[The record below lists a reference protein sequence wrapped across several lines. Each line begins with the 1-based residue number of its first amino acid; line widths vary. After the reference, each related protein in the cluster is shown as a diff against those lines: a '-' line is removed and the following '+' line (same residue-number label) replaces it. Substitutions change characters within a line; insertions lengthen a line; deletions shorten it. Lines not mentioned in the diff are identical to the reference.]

1 MKFPYKIIDLTHTLS
16 SNIPTWNGSCGFEHK
31 ITVDYDDCT
40 TDVKFRVQKL
50 AMHAGIGT
58 HMDAPAHCI
67 KDGATIDKLSIQD
80 FLSPLVVIDVS
91 AKMHERYSV
100 SIEDINIEIPPRS
113 FVMIRTG
120 WEKFWHEPA
129 KYHNNHI
136 FPSISAEVA
145 EFLLTKDIVGIGIDT
160 LSPDRPEDGYPVHRI
175 ILGAGKYIIE
185 NAANLLEMPVEGAWV
200 LVLPIKVAGGTEA
213 PVRLVGFVYTSDS

>member
-100 SIEDINIEIPPRS
+100 SIC
-113 FVMIRTG
+113 
-120 WEKFWHEPA
+120 
-129 KYHNNHI
+129 
-136 FPSISAEVA
+136 
-145 EFLLTKDIVGIGIDT
+145 LL
-160 LSPDRPEDGYPVHRI
+160 
-175 ILGAGKYIIE
+175 
-185 NAANLLEMPVEGAWV
+185 
-200 LVLPIKVAGGTEA
+200 
-213 PVRLVGFVYTSDS
+213 YTSPSPRD